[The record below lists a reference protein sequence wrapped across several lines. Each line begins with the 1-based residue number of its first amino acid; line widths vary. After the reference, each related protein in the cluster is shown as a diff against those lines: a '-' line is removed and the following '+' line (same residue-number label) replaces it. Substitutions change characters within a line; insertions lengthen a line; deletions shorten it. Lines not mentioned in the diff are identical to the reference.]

1 MWLTSAGVAFYGC
14 MSMVYRLARPSSMT
28 NGAGGPMDPHPGKGK
43 EGKGE
48 KGREIGLKT
57 KQQQQ
62 SEEKKTNLLNMIL
75 ECTIAQYNTI

>member
-1 MWLTSAGVAFYGC
+1 
-14 MSMVYRLARPSSMT
+14 MT